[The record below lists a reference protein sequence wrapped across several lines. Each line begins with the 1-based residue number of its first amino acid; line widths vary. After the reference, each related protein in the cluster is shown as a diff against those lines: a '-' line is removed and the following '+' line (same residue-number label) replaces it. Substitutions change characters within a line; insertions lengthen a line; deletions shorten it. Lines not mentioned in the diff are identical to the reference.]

1 MKKVLI
7 FLVVILVVLC
17 GVRYMQFREN
27 KTYEDEGQVLIDKIE
42 HYRSIHK
49 RLPSNIESLGEKE
62 TMSNGPYY
70 EQVDSNTYKV
80 YFCMGFDAYKVYSS
94 KDRKWTNER

>member
-17 GVRYMQFREN
+17 GVRYMQCREN

-42 HYRSIHK
+42 RYRSIHK
-49 RLPSNIESLGEKE
+49 RLPSNIESLGEKG
-62 TMSNGPYY
+62 TMSNDPCY

-94 KDRKWTNER
+94 KDRKWTNDR